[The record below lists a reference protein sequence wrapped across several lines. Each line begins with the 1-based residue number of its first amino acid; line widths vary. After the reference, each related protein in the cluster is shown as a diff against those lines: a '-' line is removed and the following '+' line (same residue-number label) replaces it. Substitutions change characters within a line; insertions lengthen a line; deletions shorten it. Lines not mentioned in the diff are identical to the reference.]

1 MTETTNKAPTAAEKK
16 AAAAAAKKTAP
27 LGYLQNKE
35 GRVFIATPELMKQAK
50 KGKFGLM
57 KITASVYEEA
67 IKNGGMT
74 EAMPDFDEDED

>member
-16 AAAAAAKKTAP
+16 AAAAAKKAAP